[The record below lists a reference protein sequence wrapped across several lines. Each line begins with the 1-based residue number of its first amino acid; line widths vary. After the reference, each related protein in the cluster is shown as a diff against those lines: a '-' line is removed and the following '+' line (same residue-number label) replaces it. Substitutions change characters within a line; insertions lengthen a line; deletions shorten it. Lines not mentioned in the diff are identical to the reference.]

1 RDGDIDLFLG
11 GRVIPGQYPVT
22 PRSYL
27 LRNDGGKFSVVTAEK
42 APELETIGM
51 VTDAAWADI
60 DGDEWPDLIL
70 AGEFMAIEVF
80 RNQQGRKFE
89 RVTRSVFNKQL
100 YGLWNRIFLDD
111 FDGDGDVD
119 IVAGN
124 LGLNT
129 QLKASQTEPV
139 ELVYKDFDKYGSVDP
154 ILTYYIQ
161 GASYPFAS
169 RDELLDQIYGMRS
182 KFTSYASYADA
193 RLNNIFS
200 KGDLKN

>member
-1 RDGDIDLFLG
+1 
-11 GRVIPGQYPVT
+11 
-22 PRSYL
+22 
-27 LRNDGGKFSVVTAEK
+27 
-42 APELETIGM
+42 
-51 VTDAAWADI
+51 
-60 DGDEWPDLIL
+60 
-70 AGEFMAIEVF
+70 
-80 RNQQGRKFE
+80 
-89 RVTRSVFNKQL
+89 

-139 ELVYKDFDKYGSVDP
+139 ELVYKDFDKNGSVDP

-200 KGDLKN
+200 KGDLKNANVLKATTLESLYIENRGGTFIEKPLPREAQFAPIYAI